1 MTRYTRVATA
11 TLLLAGLATPVL
23 VSPAEAQSERSRLA
37 LKTRPESTDFE
48 ETSRYEDVMAFVETV
63 VAASPDLHMAT
74 LGYTAEGR
82 RLPVVVIGDVEDA
95 SPEAVLATGKL
106 RMFVQANIH
115 AGEVCGKEAMLML
128 LRSLAN
134 GEHAEWLE
142 EMVLLIAPI
151 YNADGNERIR
161 LTNRRYQHGP
171 IAGMGQRANAQ
182 GLDLNRDNVKLESP
196 EAYSLVSFW
205 RRYDPHIIMDLH
217 TTNGTR
223 HAYHITYAP
232 PLHPNTDPGIVDLLR
247 SDLLPE
253 VTRAV
258 KAKYDWD
265 YYYYGNLPWRGMDV
279 ERGWYSF
286 GHQPRY
292 LTNYVGL
299 RNRIGLLSEAYSYA
313 TFEDRIKAS
322 LRFVE
327 EVANYAYGNASAI
340 RRTIEGADAASIV
353 GREVA
358 LTARFRR
365 SSDSVEILMGDV
377 IEERNPYSGEP
388 MLRRLDV
395 RRPETMPEFGTFR
408 ATETVRAP
416 AAYLIPGELEGILRK
431 LDDHGIRWERLEE
444 SREVRVERFAI
455 DSTRTAGREY
465 QGHHQRTLFGDYAE
479 TEVTLPAGTAVVSLD
494 QPLGRLAALLLEPRS
509 DDGLLHWNFLDE
521 EIRDSD
527 FYPVL
532 RAFRWVD

>member
-1 MTRYTRVATA
+1 MTRYTRVTTA

-23 VSPAEAQSERSRLA
+23 VSPVEAQSERSRLA
-37 LKTRPESTDFE
+37 LKTRPEATDFE
-48 ETSRYEDVMAFVETV
+48 ETSRYQDVMVFVETF

-74 LGYTAEGR
+74 LGYTTEGR
-82 RLPVVVIGDVEDA
+82 RLPVVVVGDVEDA

-115 AGEVCGKEAMLML
+115 AGEVCGKEAMQVL
-128 LRSLAN
+128 LRALAN
-134 GEHAEWLE
+134 GEHAAWLDSL
-142 EMVLLIAPI
+142 VLLIAPI
-151 YNADGNERIR
+151 YNADGNERIG

-171 IAGMGQRANAQ
+171 VAGMGQRANGQ

-196 EAYSLVSFW
+196 EAHSLVSFW
-205 RRYDPHIIMDLH
+205 QRYDPHIIMDLH

-247 SDLLPE
+247 NDLLPE
-253 VTRAV
+253 VTRSV

-313 TFEDRIKAS
+313 TFEDRIAAT

-327 EVANYAYGNASAI
+327 EVGNYAHRNASAI
-340 RRTIEGADAASIV
+340 RRTIEEADEISIV
-353 GREVA
+353 GEDVA
-358 LTARFRR
+358 LRATFQR
-365 SSDSVEILMGDV
+365 SNESVEILMGEV

-395 RRPETMPEFGTFR
+395 RRSEAMPEFGTFQ

-416 AAYLIPGELEGILRK
+416 AAYLIPGALEGVLRK

-444 SREVRVERFAI
+444 SRDFLVERFAI
-455 DSTRTAGREY
+455 DSTRVAEREY
-465 QGHHQRTLFGDYAE
+465 QGHHQRTLFGAYGQA
-479 TEVTLPAGTAVVSLD
+479 EVTLPAGTAVVPLN
-494 QPLGRLAALLLEPRS
+494 QPLGRLAVLVLEPRS

-521 EIRDSD
+521 GIEDSE

-532 RAFRWVD
+532 RAFRWAD

>member
-1 MTRYTRVATA
+1 MTRYTRVTTA

-23 VSPAEAQSERSRLA
+23 VSPVEAQSERSRLA
-37 LKTRPESTDFE
+37 LKTRPEATDFE
-48 ETSRYEDVMAFVETV
+48 ETSRYEDVMVFVETV

-74 LGYTAEGR
+74 LGYTTEGR
-82 RLPVVVIGDVEDA
+82 RLPVVVVGDVEDA

-115 AGEVCGKEAMLML
+115 AGEVCGKEAMQVL
-128 LRSLAN
+128 LRALAN
-134 GEHAEWLE
+134 GEHAAWLDSL
-142 EMVLLIAPI
+142 VLLIAPI
-151 YNADGNERIR
+151 YNADGNERIG

-171 IAGMGQRANAQ
+171 LAGMGQRANGQ

-196 EAYSLVSFW
+196 EAHSLVSFW
-205 RRYDPHIIMDLH
+205 QRYDPHIIMDLH

-247 SDLLPE
+247 NDLLPE
-253 VTRAV
+253 VTRSV

-313 TFEDRIKAS
+313 TFEDRIAAT

-327 EVANYAYGNASAI
+327 EVGNYAHRNASAI
-340 RRTIEGADAASIV
+340 RRTIEEADEISIV
-353 GREVA
+353 GEDVA
-358 LTARFRR
+358 LRATFQR
-365 SSDSVEILMGDV
+365 SNESVEILMGEV

-395 RRPETMPEFGTFR
+395 RRSEAMPEFGTFQ

-416 AAYLIPGELEGILRK
+416 AAYLIPGALEGVLRK

-444 SREVRVERFAI
+444 SRDFLVERFAI
-455 DSTRTAGREY
+455 DSTRVAEREY
-465 QGHHQRTLFGDYAE
+465 QGHHQRTLFGAYGQA
-479 TEVTLPAGTAVVSLD
+479 EVTLPAGTAVVPLD
-494 QPLGRLAALLLEPRS
+494 QPLGRLAVLLLEPRS

-521 EIRDSD
+521 GIEDSE
-527 FYPVL
+527 FHPVL
-532 RAFRWVD
+532 RAFRWAD